1 MSQSLWTSTKR
12 VSAVMAAVALGVAAN
27 LVAVAPVE
35 ALDAT
40 SDGSSAIVQVR
51 VDSGVDT
58 DGDGLIDAVEASL
71 ATDPVRQDTDGDG
84 MPDSYE
90 VWNALDP
97 LNFSDASADVDN
109 DGLSNIEEFDFGS
122 LPFVA
127 DSDEDKFWDGFEVD
141 WGTDPTA
148 ADSFPVGSRR
158 EDVNCDHSVDA
169 IDIQMTVNAI
179 LGIETPVPT
188 DINNS
193 SGTDATDLQMLVNVV
208 IGF

>member
-1 MSQSLWTSTKR
+1 MNATSQRAAAQVKR
-12 VSAVMAAVALGVAAN
+12 VSRIFLAALAAGILTPALAAE
-27 LVAVAPVE
+27 AP
-35 ALDAT
+35 
-40 SDGSSAIVQVR
+40 SDGGSALVDVR
-51 VDSGVDT
+51 VLSGVDSDGDGLTDSVEKTLGTDPRNVDT
-58 DGDGLIDAVEASL
+58 DGDGL
-71 ATDPVRQDTDGDG
+71 
-84 MPDSYE
+84 PDSYE